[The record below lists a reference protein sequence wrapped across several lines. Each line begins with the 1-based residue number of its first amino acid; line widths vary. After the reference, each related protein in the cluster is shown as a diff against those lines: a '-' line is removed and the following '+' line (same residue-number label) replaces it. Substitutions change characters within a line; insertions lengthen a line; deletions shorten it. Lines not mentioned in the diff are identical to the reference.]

1 MALLDYLFHGT
12 LTVHQDLINRSLKE
26 ALSEI
31 ETIKEMHL
39 SIAGGKI
46 KFTALFAAGKEPKS
60 DIRLTINA
68 LPGNFEFNRHHRYL
82 ELLLAEPVLI
92 EFGGAKIRA
101 RFTAEAQTGGRDI
114 NDGEN
119 FLTGVLRYLDI
130 KEDRITVDF
139 NRLPGFNEALQKK
152 LGFLLK
158 YLEIA
163 GIELEDE
170 KIVIRPAVKLF

>member
-1 MALLDYLFHGT
+1 MVLLDYLFHGT

-26 ALSEI
+26 ALSEN
-31 ETIKEMHL
+31 ETVKEMSL

-46 KFTALFAAGKEPKS
+46 KFTALLAAGQEQKS
-60 DIRLTINA
+60 PLRLTISA
-68 LPGNFEFNRHHRYL
+68 VPGNFEFNRHHRYL

-92 EFGGAKIRA
+92 EFGGAKIKA
-101 RFTAEAQTGGRDI
+101 RFAAEAQSTGRDI

-119 FLTGVLRYLDI
+119 FLASILHYLDI

-163 GIELEDE
+163 GLELEDE
-170 KIVIRPAVKLF
+170 KLIIRPAVKLF